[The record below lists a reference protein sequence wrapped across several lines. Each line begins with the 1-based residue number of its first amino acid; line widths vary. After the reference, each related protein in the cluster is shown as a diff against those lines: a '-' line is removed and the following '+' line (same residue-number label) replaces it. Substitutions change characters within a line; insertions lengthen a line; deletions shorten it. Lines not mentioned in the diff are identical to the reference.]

1 MAADCIVT
9 GGAGFIGSHLVERL
23 LQEGHRVRVVDDL
36 STGSWDNLAAVRHDP
51 KLSFHQSTVSQ
62 WTDLEQCV
70 AGTGAIFHLAASVG
84 VDLVL
89 QQTSR
94 AIENNHHETASIL
107 AAASAHQVPVL
118 LASSSEVYGR
128 SPHELLSENDEL
140 VLGPPTVGRWSYAC
154 SKLMGEYLALALA
167 RERGLPVTIARIF
180 NTVGPRQT
188 GRHGMVLPRFIAA
201 AQAGQPIP
209 VHGDGRQSRCFCA
222 VEDTVE
228 ALVRL
233 HASPPARGQV
243 VNVGNDEPIE
253 ILQLAQLVQTRCRP
267 AERPDGGP
275 PPIQFIP
282 YEKAY
287 HGATGFEELPRRR
300 PRLDR
305 LVEFTE
311 FKPARR
317 LPEIINGIVAGRGTN
332 PVRSG
337 P

>member
-23 LQEGHRVRVVDDL
+23 LRDGQRVTVIDDL
-36 STGSWDNLAAVRHDP
+36 STGRLENLAAVRQDP
-51 KLSFHQSTVSQ
+51 RLTLQQRTVSD
-62 WTDLEQCV
+62 WPDLERCV
-70 AGTGAIFHLAASVG
+70 SSASAIFHLAASVG
-84 VDLVL
+84 VELVL
-89 QQTSR
+89 QQTAR
-94 AIENNHHETASIL
+94 AIENNHRATAAIL
-107 AAASAHQVPVL
+107 DAASRHQVPVL

-128 SPHELLSENDEL
+128 SPHELLTEDDEL

-167 RERGLPVTIARIF
+167 RERHLPVTVARIF

-188 GRHGMVLPRFIAA
+188 GRYGMVLPRFIEAA
-201 AQAGQPIP
+201 KAGRPLP

-233 HASPPARGQV
+233 QNSSTARGQV

-253 ILQLAQLVQTRCRP
+253 ILELARLVKTRCGP
-267 AERPDGGP
+267 SSAAGGTQTP
-275 PPIQFIP
+275 VEFIP
-282 YEKAY
+282 YDKAY
-287 HGATGFEELPRRR
+287 QAGASFEELPRRR
-300 PRLDR
+300 PKLERL
-305 LVEFTE
+305 LQFTG

-317 LPEIINGIVAGRGTN
+317 LPEIIDGILAHRRTN
-332 PVRSG
+332 AALPG

>member
-23 LQEGHRVRVVDDL
+23 LQDGHRVTVVDDL
-36 STGSWDNLAAVRHDP
+36 STGSWDNLAAVRNDP
-51 KLSFHQSTVSQ
+51 RLAVHQSTVSQ
-62 WTDLEQCV
+62 WPHLERCV
-70 AGTGAIFHLAASVG
+70 ASAGAIFHLAASVG

-94 AIENNHHETASIL
+94 AIENNHQATAAIL
-107 AAASAHQVPVL
+107 AAASNHRVPVL

-128 SPHELLSENDEL
+128 SPREILSEDDEL

-167 RERGLPVTIARIF
+167 RERRLPVTIARIF

-201 AQAGQPIP
+201 AQAGRPVA

-233 HASPPARGQV
+233 RASSAARGQV

-253 ILQLAQLVQTRCRP
+253 ILELARLVRARCRP
-267 AERPDGGP
+267 AMVPGTDS
-275 PPIQFIP
+275 PPIEFIP
-282 YEKAY
+282 YEQAY
-287 HGATGFEELPRRR
+287 RSGTGFEELPRRR
-300 PRLDR
+300 PNLARL
-305 LVEFTE
+305 LQFTG
-311 FKPARR
+311 FKPVRR
-317 LPEIINGIVAGRGTN
+317 LPEIIDGIAAGRGMN
-332 PVRSG
+332 LARPG